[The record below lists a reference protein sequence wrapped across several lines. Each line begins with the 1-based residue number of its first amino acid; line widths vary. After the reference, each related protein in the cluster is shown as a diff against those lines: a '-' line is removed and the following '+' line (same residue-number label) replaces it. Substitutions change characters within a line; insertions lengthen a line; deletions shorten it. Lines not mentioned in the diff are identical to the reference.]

1 MQDLEPSHTSN
12 STDNVSSTT
21 SETDSEIMDVHD
33 GDVVEDF
40 ARRLDQIV
48 LQQAEATQQDSDDE
62 YSQND
67 MDLFGYEQLPQDDN
81 EDDDPLSAHSD
92 VDTHAHFIPA
102 PIQFEANKD
111 TDIPEDQAEFI
122 KNVMSK
128 LQLPTPEWAK
138 QFGKQI
144 QSQQFTEWSAH
155 YLDYKGLKK
164 FIKNLLKSVNDKP
177 STAVTVSATLPPGVS
192 PEDDRSKLLQSQKA
206 AFFFKLERELEK
218 INNFY
223 LQKENE
229 LKVRLRSLVDKKR
242 ILQSNGRRLTHESTS
257 LNSLKEAFNQFE
269 QDLNKIQKYVELNNE
284 GFRKILKKWDKRSK
298 SSTKELY
305 LSRQIDIQPCF
316 NTQVMTELA
325 DIASTNVIE
334 LNNIQDGIVTATL
347 VQPVTPSEAI
357 KLEFPMENTD
367 AVVMDDLELD
377 LVKAINGNRVSAI
390 KEILDRM
397 RQHPAP
403 EDKER
408 ISRVF
413 LHACSEGSLESAMVL
428 LETGHVSF
436 QYVDDINERSCLHE
450 AAMSGQLEL
459 LKLCVN
465 HGVNVRTADVYGRT
479 ALHYATMNGYND
491 CTEYLLGQGAKVNVN
506 DHDGFTPLI
515 YAIIN
520 GHTRC
525 VEILL
530 EKGASAEPHQDGH
543 NPLSLACH
551 YGHTDITMLLY
562 RYGAKSAANPEG
574 LYPLHIVA
582 REGHVDLCKIL
593 SQEKENLDVVDKY
606 SMWTPIFWAVSDGN
620 VDCAKILLDAGCKVN
635 VKDENGR
642 TALYYAAWEGKM
654 DCVELLIKAGCELET
669 IQDATMQESTEAP
682 LDENM
687 DDLDIDTIPT
697 LSLPP
702 PIIPFRI
709 YGHNYLV
716 KKYQVQISLG
726 YHSSKRNEAPV
737 VLYGNTEMSSLKL
750 IITSRPDNGMI
761 PHSIILPLVDER
773 EIFTFQVSNL
783 EDFFLEFDIF
793 PTFGSKVIGRGVALP
808 SAFNINST
816 SHAIVK
822 GANPKQT
829 IPLFDSHL
837 KVVGELTFEFAVI
850 KPFHGVQLEI
860 GGRVETYW
868 KSTNTIAP
876 PPMSTSLSN
885 TDNALGGSHTGT
897 PSMSNPASGTT
908 VNTVPSLITASSL
921 SGDYLRVVVQVT
933 RDLVPVVFA
942 NWLLPVD
949 DFDLFVSDVSY
960 DQFRALGDRI
970 ANSIKVENVEG
981 EGAIDY
987 QTGNNSRIRE
997 YSGAEQPLI
1006 SLEQLLKNLP
1016 KTMGV
1021 NLDIRYPM
1029 PSDLTEHGFANIA
1042 DCNDYVDAILQC
1054 VYDHAHAAGLA
1065 SNNNDENG
1073 PSSRS
1078 LFFSS
1083 FNPSICTALNW
1094 KQPNYAVF
1102 FNSYCGVKKVQTTRG
1117 SKRKEPNGEKVELV
1131 SEIDEDVRCT
1141 SLKEAVKFAKR
1152 TNLLGIIAEAT
1163 PLVHV
1168 PSLIPNVKESGLILT
1183 TFGPANA
1190 DPHNVK
1196 VQERYGVE
1204 AMVING
1210 ITRYNGTDS

>member
-1 MQDLEPSHTSN
+1 M
-12 STDNVSSTT
+12 
-21 SETDSEIMDVHD
+21 
-33 GDVVEDF
+33 
-40 ARRLDQIV
+40 
-48 LQQAEATQQDSDDE
+48 
-62 YSQND
+62 
-67 MDLFGYEQLPQDDN
+67 
-81 EDDDPLSAHSD
+81 
-92 VDTHAHFIPA
+92 
-102 PIQFEANKD
+102 
-111 TDIPEDQAEFI
+111 
-122 KNVMSK
+122 
-128 LQLPTPEWAK
+128 
-138 QFGKQI
+138 
-144 QSQQFTEWSAH
+144 
-155 YLDYKGLKK
+155 
-164 FIKNLLKSVNDKP
+164 
-177 STAVTVSATLPPGVS
+177 
-192 PEDDRSKLLQSQKA
+192 
-206 AFFFKLERELEK
+206 
-218 INNFY
+218 
-223 LQKENE
+223 
-229 LKVRLRSLVDKKR
+229 
-242 ILQSNGRRLTHESTS
+242 
-257 LNSLKEAFNQFE
+257 
-269 QDLNKIQKYVELNNE
+269 ELNNE

-316 NTQVMTELA
+316 NTQVLTELA
-325 DIASTNVIE
+325 DIASTNVID

-377 LVKAINGNRVSAI
+377 LVKAITGNRISDV
-390 KEILDRM
+390 KDILDRM

-428 LETGHVSF
+428 IETGHVSF

-459 LKLCVN
+459 LKLCVD
-465 HGVNVRTADVYGRT
+465 HGANVRTADVYGRT
-479 ALHYATMNGYND
+479 ALHYSTMNGFNV
-491 CTEYLLGQGAKVNVN
+491 CTEYLLSQGVKINVN
-506 DHDGFTPLI
+506 DHDGFTPLL

-530 EKGASAEPHQDGH
+530 EKGASADPHQDGH
-543 NPLSLACH
+543 NPVSLACH

-562 RYGAKSAANPEG
+562 RYGAKSTPNPEG

-582 REGHVDLCKIL
+582 REGHVDLCRIL

-606 SMWTPIFWAVSDGN
+606 SMWTPIFWAASDGN
-620 VDCAKILLDAGCKVN
+620 VDCARILLDAGCKVN
-635 VKDENGR
+635 VKDENGK

-654 DCVELLIKAGCELET
+654 DCVELLINAGCELET
-669 IQDATMQESTEAP
+669 VEDATMQDTSEAP
-682 LDENM
+682 SDENM

-716 KKYQVQISLG
+716 KKHQVQISLG
-726 YHSSKRNEAPV
+726 YHSSRRNEAPV

-750 IITSRPDNGMI
+750 IITSRPDSGMI

-773 EIFTFQVSNL
+773 EIFTFQVSKL

-808 SAFNINST
+808 SVFNISST
-816 SHAIVK
+816 ASQAILK

-876 PPMSTSLSN
+876 PPMSTTSLSA
-885 TDNALGGSHTGT
+885 TENALGGSHTGT
-897 PSMSNPASGTT
+897 PSMSNPAPGTA

-949 DFDLFVSDVSY
+949 QFDLCVSDVSY

-970 ANSIKVENVEG
+970 AKSIKVENIEG
-981 EGAIDY
+981 EGEIDA
-987 QTGNNSRIRE
+987 QTGNSSLIRQ
-997 YSGAEQPLI
+997 YNGQQPLI
-1006 SLEQLLKNLP
+1006 SLEQLLKVLC
-1016 KTMGV
+1016 
-1021 NLDIRYPM
+1021 
-1029 PSDLTEHGFANIA
+1029 E
-1042 DCNDYVDAILQC
+1042 
-1054 VYDHAHAAGLA
+1054 
-1065 SNNNDENG
+1065 
-1073 PSSRS
+1073 
-1078 LFFSS
+1078 
-1083 FNPSICTALNW
+1083 
-1094 KQPNYAVF
+1094 
-1102 FNSYCGVKKVQTTRG
+1102 
-1117 SKRKEPNGEKVELV
+1117 
-1131 SEIDEDVRCT
+1131 
-1141 SLKEAVKFAKR
+1141 
-1152 TNLLGIIAEAT
+1152 
-1163 PLVHV
+1163 
-1168 PSLIPNVKESGLILT
+1168 
-1183 TFGPANA
+1183 
-1190 DPHNVK
+1190 
-1196 VQERYGVE
+1196 
-1204 AMVING
+1204 
-1210 ITRYNGTDS
+1210 

>member
-1 MQDLEPSHTSN
+1 
-12 STDNVSSTT
+12 
-21 SETDSEIMDVHD
+21 
-33 GDVVEDF
+33 
-40 ARRLDQIV
+40 
-48 LQQAEATQQDSDDE
+48 
-62 YSQND
+62 
-67 MDLFGYEQLPQDDN
+67 
-81 EDDDPLSAHSD
+81 
-92 VDTHAHFIPA
+92 
-102 PIQFEANKD
+102 
-111 TDIPEDQAEFI
+111 
-122 KNVMSK
+122 
-128 LQLPTPEWAK
+128 
-138 QFGKQI
+138 FGKQI
-144 QSQQFTEWSAH
+144 QSQQFTEWSVH

-177 STAVTVSATLPPGVS
+177 STAVTVAAPLPHGVS

-257 LNSLKEAFNQFE
+257 LNSLKEAFHQFE

-305 LSRQIDIQPCF
+305 LSRQIDVQPCF
-316 NTQVMTELA
+316 NTQVLTELA
-325 DIASTNVIE
+325 DIASTNVID
-334 LNNIQDGIVTATL
+334 LNNIQDGIVTAPTI
-347 VQPVTPSEAI
+347 QPITPSSEAI
-357 KLEFPMENTD
+357 KFEFPLENTD

-377 LVKAINGNRVSAI
+377 LVKAITGNRISVI
-390 KEILDRM
+390 REILDRM

-413 LHACSEGSLESAMVL
+413 LHACSEGSLESANVL
-428 LETGHVSF
+428 IETGLVSF

-450 AAMSGQLEL
+450 AAMSGQLDL
-459 LKLCVN
+459 LKLCVDR
-465 HGVNVRTADVYGRT
+465 GASVRNADVYGRT
-479 ALHYATMNGYND
+479 ALHYATMSGYD
-491 CTEYLLGQGAKVNVN
+491 ICTDYLLGQGAIVNVN
-506 DHDGFTPLI
+506 DHDGFTPLL

-562 RYGAKSAANPEG
+562 RSGAKNTANPEG

-582 REGHVDLCKIL
+582 REGHIDLCRIL
-593 SQEKENLDVVDKY
+593 SQQTENLDVIDKY
-606 SMWTPIFWAVSDGN
+606 SMWTPLFWAASDGN
-620 VDCAKILLDAGCKVN
+620 VECVKILLDAGCKIN
-635 VKDENGR
+635 VKDENGK

-654 DCVELLIKAGCELET
+654 DCVELLIKAGCEVET
-669 IQDATMQESTEAP
+669 VEDSTMQDVTSTDP
-682 LDENM
+682 PSLDENM

-709 YGHNYLV
+709 YGHNYLI
-716 KKYQVQISLG
+716 KKHQIQISLG
-726 YHSSKRNEAPV
+726 YHSSKRNETPV

-750 IITSRPDNGMI
+750 IITSRPDDGMI
-761 PHSIILPLVDER
+761 PHSIILPLVDDR

-808 SAFNINST
+808 TAFDVNRTKAMI
-816 SHAIVK
+816 K
-822 GANPKQT
+822 GTNPKQT

-868 KSTNTIAP
+868 KSTNTIVP
-876 PPMSTSLSN
+876 PAMSTSSLAA
-885 TDNALGGSHTGT
+885 TDSILAGTTSHTGT
-897 PSMSNPASGTT
+897 PSITTPAPGTSIA
-908 VNTVPSLITASSL
+908 TVPSLITASSL

-933 RDLVPVVFA
+933 KDIVPVVFA

-949 DFDLFVSDVSY
+949 QFDLFVSDVTY
-960 DQFRALGDRI
+960 DQFRALG
-970 ANSIKVENVEG
+970 
-981 EGAIDY
+981 
-987 QTGNNSRIRE
+987 
-997 YSGAEQPLI
+997 
-1006 SLEQLLKNLP
+1006 
-1016 KTMGV
+1016 
-1021 NLDIRYPM
+1021 
-1029 PSDLTEHGFANIA
+1029 
-1042 DCNDYVDAILQC
+1042 
-1054 VYDHAHAAGLA
+1054 
-1065 SNNNDENG
+1065 
-1073 PSSRS
+1073 
-1078 LFFSS
+1078 
-1083 FNPSICTALNW
+1083 
-1094 KQPNYAVF
+1094 
-1102 FNSYCGVKKVQTTRG
+1102 
-1117 SKRKEPNGEKVELV
+1117 
-1131 SEIDEDVRCT
+1131 
-1141 SLKEAVKFAKR
+1141 
-1152 TNLLGIIAEAT
+1152 
-1163 PLVHV
+1163 
-1168 PSLIPNVKESGLILT
+1168 
-1183 TFGPANA
+1183 
-1190 DPHNVK
+1190 
-1196 VQERYGVE
+1196 
-1204 AMVING
+1204 
-1210 ITRYNGTDS
+1210 

>member
-1 MQDLEPSHTSN
+1 M
-12 STDNVSSTT
+12 
-21 SETDSEIMDVHD
+21 
-33 GDVVEDF
+33 
-40 ARRLDQIV
+40 
-48 LQQAEATQQDSDDE
+48 
-62 YSQND
+62 
-67 MDLFGYEQLPQDDN
+67 
-81 EDDDPLSAHSD
+81 
-92 VDTHAHFIPA
+92 
-102 PIQFEANKD
+102 K
-111 TDIPEDQAEFI
+111 
-122 KNVMSK
+122 
-128 LQLPTPEWAK
+128 
-138 QFGKQI
+138 FGKQI

-164 FIKNLLKSVNDKP
+164 FIKNLLKSVNDRP
-177 STAVTVSATLPPGVS
+177 STAVTVSASLPPGVS

-242 ILQSNGRRLTHESTS
+242 ILQSNGRRLTHDSTL
-257 LNSLKEAFNQFE
+257 LNSLKEAFSQFE

-316 NTQVMTELA
+316 NTQVLTELA

-334 LNNIQDGIVTATL
+334 LNNIQDGIATIAT
-347 VQPVTPSEAI
+347 VQPVTPSSEAI
-357 KLEFPMENTD
+357 KFEFPTDNTE

-377 LVKAINGNRVSAI
+377 LVKAISGSRLTAV
-390 KEILDRM
+390 KETLERM
-397 RQHPAP
+397 RQHPSP

-413 LHACSEGSLESAMVL
+413 LHACSEGSIESAMVL
-428 LETGHVSF
+428 IETGLVNF

-459 LKLCVN
+459 LKLCVD
-465 HGVNVRTADVYGRT
+465 HGANARTADVYGRT
-479 ALHYATMNGYND
+479 ALHYASMNGFND
-491 CTEYLLGQGAKVNVN
+491 CTEYLLSQGVKVNVN

-520 GHTRC
+520 SHTRN

-530 EKGASAEPHQDGH
+530 EHGASAEPHNDGH

-562 RYGAKSAANPEG
+562 RFGAKSIPNPEG

-582 REGHVDLCKIL
+582 REGHIELCKIL
-593 SQEKENLDVVDKY
+593 SREKENLDVPDKY
-606 SMWTPIFWAVSDGN
+606 SMWTPIFWAASDGN
-620 VDCAKILLDAGCKVN
+620 MECTKILIDAGCKVN
-635 VKDENGR
+635 VKDENGK

-669 IQDATMQESTEAP
+669 VEDSTMQEPTEAQ

-687 DDLDIDTIPT
+687 DDLDIDTIPS

-716 KKYQVQISLG
+716 KKHQVQITLG
-726 YHSSKRNEAPV
+726 YHSSMRNETPV

-750 IITSRPDNGMI
+750 IITSRPDTGMI
-761 PHSIILPLVDER
+761 PHSVILPLVDER
-773 EIFTFQVSNL
+773 EIFTFQVNNL
-783 EDFFLEFDIF
+783 EDFFLEFDIY

-808 SAFNINST
+808 SAFSLNSGKGVIKGIN
-816 SHAIVK
+816 A
-822 GANPKQT
+822 KQT

-860 GGRVETYW
+860 GGRIETYW

-876 PPMSTSLSN
+876 PPISTSSLSASEN
-885 TDNALGGSHTGT
+885 VLGGSHTGT
-897 PSMSNPASGTT
+897 PSMSNPTVSAS

-921 SGDYLRVVVQVT
+921 SGDYLKVVVQVT

-942 NWLLPVD
+942 NWRLPVD
-949 DFDLFVSDVSY
+949 QFDLFVSDVSF

-970 ANSIKVENVEG
+970 ANSIKVESVDG
-981 EGAIDY
+981 EGDIDN
-987 QTGNNSRIRE
+987 QTGNSSLIRQ
-997 YSGAEQPLI
+997 YSDQQPMI

-1016 KTMGV
+1016 QSIGV
-1021 NLDIRYPM
+1021 NLEIRYPM
-1029 PSDLTEHGFANIA
+1029 PSDLVEHGFANIA
-1042 DCNDYVDAILQC
+1042 GTNDYVDAILQC
-1054 VYDHAHAAGLA
+1054 VYDHVHAANLA
-1065 SNNNDENG
+1065 NSNNDENG
-1073 PSSRS
+1073 PENRS

-1102 FNSYCGVKKVQTTRG
+1102 FNSYCGVQKKQSQRG
-1117 SKRKEPNGEKVELV
+1117 GKRKEPNTDKVESV
-1131 SEIDEDVRCT
+1131 SDVEEDVRCT

-1168 PSLIPNVKESGLILT
+1168 PSLITNVKESGLILT
-1183 TFGPANA
+1183 TFGPANVN
-1190 DPHNVK
+1190 PQNVK

-1204 AMVING
+1204 AMIING